1 MRLRNI
7 PSADHIIAA
16 SPFCMQNPAA
26 YQGKWHSVFNNNH
39 PIHIEIGT
47 GKGRFLIHLA
57 QQNPLV
63 NYIGIEKYTSVLL
76 RAVQKLD
83 LLEQPLPNLRFLCI
97 DAKNITEVFAS
108 NEIEKIYLNF
118 SDPWPKKKHEKR
130 RLTSREFL
138 DRYHKIL
145 AQNGTVEFK
154 TDNRLLFDFSLQ
166 EIPAANWTIDAY
178 TYDLHHD
185 PQLNKHNIMTEYEEK
200 FSSLGNPIYKLIAS
214 R

>member
-16 SPFCMQNPAA
+16 SPFCMQNPAV
-26 YQGKWHSVFNNNH
+26 YQGNWHSVFQNNQ

-57 QQNPLV
+57 QQNPSV

-83 LLEQPLPNLRFLCI
+83 LLEQPVPNLRFLSI
-97 DAKNITEVFAS
+97 DAKNITEVFAFS
-108 NEIEKIYLNF
+108 EIEKIYLNF
-118 SDPWPKKKHEKR
+118 SDPWPKKRHKKR

-138 DRYHKIL
+138 ERYHKIL
-145 AQNGTVEFK
+145 AQNGVVEFK
-154 TDNRLLFDFSLQ
+154 TDNRLLFEFSLQ
-166 EIPAANWTIDAY
+166 EIQEANWTIDAY

-185 PQLNKHNIMTEYEEK
+185 STLNKNNIMTEYEEK